1 MTRKAYQLWH
11 NGWRSSEDCT
21 IALQAAQAMF
31 KRLRVDIAIMP
42 NLSVVP
48 LRDVDLSI
56 EQPLEIISSVRREL

>member
-42 NLSVVP
+42 NCSNSISFKSKEN
-48 LRDVDLSI
+48 LR
-56 EQPLEIISSVRREL
+56 